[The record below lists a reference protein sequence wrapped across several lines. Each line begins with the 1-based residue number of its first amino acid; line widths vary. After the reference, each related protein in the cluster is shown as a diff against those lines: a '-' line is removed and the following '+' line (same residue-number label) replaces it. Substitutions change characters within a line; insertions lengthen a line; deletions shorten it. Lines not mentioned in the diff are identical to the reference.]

1 MYWLCSLA
9 GLVAKNI
16 VHDNITNPSHY
27 TNGEIEPIDFIISQ
41 DMNFCIGNAIKYLA
55 RYRYKHEGEGQIQ
68 DLRKAMQ
75 YIQLQIDSML

>member
-1 MYWLCSLA
+1 M
-9 GLVAKNI
+9 AKNI

-55 RYRYKHEGEGQIQ
+55 RYQYKHEGEGQIQ

>member
-1 MYWLCSLA
+1 M
-9 GLVAKNI
+9 AKNI

-55 RYRYKHEGEGQIQ
+55 RFRFKHQGEGQVQ
-68 DLRKAMQ
+68 DLRKAIQ
-75 YIQLQIDSML
+75 YIQLQIDSMIDKDIK